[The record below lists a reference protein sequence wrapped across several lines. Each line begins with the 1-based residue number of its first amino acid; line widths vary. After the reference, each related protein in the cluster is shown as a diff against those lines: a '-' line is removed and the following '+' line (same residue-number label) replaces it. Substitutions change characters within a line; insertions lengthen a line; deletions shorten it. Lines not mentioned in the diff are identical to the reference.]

1 MSCLVGDCLFASGFL
16 TYIGFFDHYYR
27 KYLQLEWRD
36 IIEQVNLKMRN
47 EMKNVEFLSKPSDRL
62 IWEK

>member
-27 KYLQLEWRD
+27 KYL
-36 IIEQVNLKMRN
+36 
-47 EMKNVEFLSKPSDRL
+47 
-62 IWEK
+62 